1 MGQRAW
7 GASAPARMWAGE
19 GALAAALPE
28 LGRRWEG
35 LCLSCDGVGGSPGPR
50 PRGGLAGGGGASVAA
65 AGADHHVAVL
75 AQDDVVAAVV
85 VEHGGGAQLGGRAA
99 RLGDRVR
106 LQQVHLAGRGRRA
119 EA

>member
-7 GASAPARMWAGE
+7 GGPAPGRMWAEE
-19 GALAAALPE
+19 GCLAAALPE
-28 LGRRWEG
+28 LGRR
-35 LCLSCDGVGGSPGPR
+35 GGSPGPR
-50 PRGGLAGGGGASVAA
+50 PRGGPAGGGGASVAA

>member
-1 MGQRAW
+1 M
-7 GASAPARMWAGE
+7 
-19 GALAAALPE
+19 
-28 LGRRWEG
+28 
-35 LCLSCDGVGGSPGPR
+35 
-50 PRGGLAGGGGASVAA
+50 AA

-85 VEHGGGAQLGGRAA
+85 VEHGGGAQFGGRAA

-119 EA
+119 EGKLKEETGRGTCRMLWSETRWSRTPGGPA

>member
-1 MGQRAW
+1 M
-7 GASAPARMWAGE
+7 
-19 GALAAALPE
+19 
-28 LGRRWEG
+28 
-35 LCLSCDGVGGSPGPR
+35 
-50 PRGGLAGGGGASVAA
+50 AA

-85 VEHGGGAQLGGRAA
+85 VEHGGGAQFGGRAA